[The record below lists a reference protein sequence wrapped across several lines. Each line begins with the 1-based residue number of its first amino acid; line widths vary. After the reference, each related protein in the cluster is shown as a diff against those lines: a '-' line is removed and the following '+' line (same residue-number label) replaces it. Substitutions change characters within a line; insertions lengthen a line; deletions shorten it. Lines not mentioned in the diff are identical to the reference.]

1 METIISPTIDTA
13 KCMYLPTVDRSI
25 RDENK
30 CALLRRWSFA
40 TSELANDNRV
50 CQQWFPGQRTL
61 LEVLSVLSKEEVIEL
76 ADCGLPLFSIRT
88 PMAAQNGVF
97 ESHKPKDAFQAEAIE
112 EVFMALISRLD
123 SLRTSHT
130 QAVMLY
136 DLQPAQASLISRHS
150 PRELH
155 VIATDP
161 AVVLLPTGADEYF
174 VIASASPM
182 TFRERTVLA
191 GTARRKRAM

>member
-1 METIISPTIDTA
+1 METVISPIVATA

-30 CALLRRWSFA
+30 SALLRRWSFA
-40 TSELANDNRV
+40 ASELSNDIRV

-61 LEVLSVLSKEEVIEL
+61 LEVLSVLSEEEVVEL
-76 ADCGLPLFSIRT
+76 AGCGLPLFSIRT
-88 PMAAQNGVF
+88 PLAAQNGVF
-97 ESHKPKDAFQAEAIE
+97 ESHKPRSALQAEAID

-123 SLRTSHT
+123 SLRTSPT
-130 QAVMLY
+130 QAAMLY
-136 DLQPAQASLISRHS
+136 DLQSAQASLISRHS
-150 PRELH
+150 PRELS

-161 AVVLLPTGADEYF
+161 VVVLLPAVADEYF
-174 VIASASPM
+174 LIASASGM